1 MIDPNRNT
9 TVIVDFSVCIHQ
21 LHNNLTSMEV
31 EKEHIKA
38 AIQANMVWLHSGLWL
53 EALAGKNLNI
63 LYVTDSKPYWRTEY
77 LTQEEVY
84 TAIADRQ
91 REAYKAKYPKGRKKL
106 EPKPIH
112 YKGGR
117 KYPDYSF
124 GVCKKAMLDA
134 ATRNEF
140 SVLSIHG
147 YEADD
152 LAAALVMTNRGL
164 PEAERQN
171 IVLATVDTD
180 WMGLID
186 NNTTWFCLRGYDP
199 RIRYSMSHINEWS
212 KRRLGVTLDQPSDIW
227 TVKTT
232 QGDASD
238 NLPPGSPLEVISL
251 IEPPQQHRL
260 WLNPNYSSMLKG
272 LLTQASDN
280 TDRLPVQAA
289 LNFLRKLGVNRFISP
304 YQKPY
309 AEVPTYDKTV
319 DEIFQE
325 LLEAK
330 EAT

>member
-1 MIDPNRNT
+1 MIDPNKNT

-21 LHNNLTSMEV
+21 LHNNLTSMDV
-31 EKEHIKA
+31 EKENLKA

-53 EALAGKNLNI
+53 EGLAGSNLNI
-63 LYVTDSKPYWRTEY
+63 VYVTDTKPYWRTNY
-77 LTQEEVY
+77 LLQEEVY
-84 TAIADRQ
+84 SAIADRQ
-91 REAYKAKYPKGRKKL
+91 RATYVAKYPKGRKTIA
-106 EPKPIH
+106 PKEIH

-117 KYPDYSF
+117 KRQEYPF
-124 GVCKKAMLDA
+124 KRCKKLMLESA
-134 ATRNEF
+134 ERNEF
-140 SVLSIHG
+140 SLLSIYG

-152 LAAALVMTNRGL
+152 LAAALVMTNRML
-164 PEAERQN
+164 PLDQQQN

-199 RIRYSMSHINEWS
+199 RIRYSMDHINGWS
-212 KRRLGVTLDQPSDIW
+212 ARRLGVQLSCPSDIW
-227 TVKTT
+227 NVKTI

-251 IEPPQQHRL
+251 VEPPMEHRL
-260 WLNPNYSSMLKG
+260 WLNPSYAPMFRG
-272 LLTQASDN
+272 LLTQQPSGIGN
-280 TDRLPVQAA
+280 LPVGAA
-289 LNFLRKLGVNRFISP
+289 LDYLRRLGVNRFISP